1 MPYKALPF
9 IVGTFPAKRQASL
22 LLIKE
27 DLYENLPPGVTE
39 KDKLKGTA
47 HRDIVIGEYPNRIF
61 EIRAITPKTVQ
72 VH

>member
-1 MPYKALPF
+1 MLYKALPF
-9 IVGTFPAKRQASL
+9 IVWTFFAKRKRSL
-22 LLIKE
+22 FLIQE

-61 EIRAITPKTVQ
+61 EIRATTPKTVQ